1 MSSKDQNAEDIDK
14 KSQDDQK
21 SDKKKAG
28 EEEEAVEEIGIK
40 WSSLYKYII
49 FDLTINGNYLE

>member
-28 EEEEAVEEIGIK
+28 EEEEAVEEIGNK

-49 FDLTINGNYLE
+49 FDFS